1 VAGRYRIQILPSAA
15 RQVEGLP
22 PQAQAPI
29 RTAIDAL
36 ADDPRPFGY
45 DILAGAPKER
55 IHRIRVRD
63 YQRILYQ
70 VFDNHLVVLVVRV
83 ADRREVCGDKL
94 LQRLRRQLRNSL
106 R

>member
-1 VAGRYRIQILPSAA
+1 MAGRYRIQILPSAS

-22 PQAQAPI
+22 RQAQAPI
-29 RTAIDAL
+29 REAIDAL
-36 ADDPRPFGY
+36 AEDPRPFGC
-45 DILAGAPKER
+45 DILSGAPKER
-55 IHRIRVRD
+55 IHRIRVGD
-63 YQRILYQ
+63 YRILYQ

-83 ADRREVCGDKL
+83 ADRREVYGDKF

>member
-1 VAGRYRIQILPSAA
+1 MAGRHRIQILPSAA

-22 PQAQAPI
+22 RQAQAPI
-29 RTAIDAL
+29 RAAIDAL

-45 DILAGAPKER
+45 DILSGAPQER
-55 IHRIRVRD
+55 IHRIRVGD
-63 YQRILYQ
+63 YRILYR

-83 ADRREVCGDKL
+83 ADRREAYGDKF